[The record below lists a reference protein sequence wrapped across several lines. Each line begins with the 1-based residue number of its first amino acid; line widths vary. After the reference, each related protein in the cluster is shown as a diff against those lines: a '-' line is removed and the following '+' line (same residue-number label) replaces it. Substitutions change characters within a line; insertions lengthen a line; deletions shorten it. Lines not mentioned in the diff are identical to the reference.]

1 MNRFTVAVLSLLVG
15 ASAFAANKKASI
27 NIDGRVQYQHVT
39 GFGGF
44 SPSPT
49 WSYWL
54 GETEMNK
61 LFGKAD
67 NQLGLNVLRLY
78 IANNKSAW
86 SAGVANA
93 KNAKKN
99 GAFIFAT
106 TAIAMAVSCLNHTM
120 RTGQSFSTPTMN
132 I

>member
-99 GAFIFAT
+99 GDFRFSLVT
-106 TAIAMAVSCLNHTM
+106 SCIM
-120 RTGQSFSTPTMN
+120 EIKQQR
-132 I
+132 